1 MRKKVVF
8 HKPYQQVGDN
18 FFCWASVTN
27 AKIQMIRTYN
37 TDRECNISLD
47 IEIAANEQMRSL
59 QF

>member
-1 MRKKVVF
+1 
-8 HKPYQQVGDN
+8 
-18 FFCWASVTN
+18 
-27 AKIQMIRTYN
+27 MIRTYN